1 MSTPSKYM
9 IHKARRPW
17 AAQLTPPR
25 LIALVY
31 IIGIALA
38 TALLHL
44 PGVQEPDANLS
55 SIDLLFT
62 ATSAICITGL
72 VVTDTG
78 TAFTYFGEIL
88 LLIFFQ
94 VGGLGIITFGTLFAF
109 LTGRRLHFS
118 ERQQLAAQVNAF
130 EIGSVINLM
139 WTIFLYTLVSEFI
152 GFILLAIRFVPQF
165 GRDEGLYQ
173 AFYHSISAYNNAGF
187 VVLSG
192 GMSQYASD
200 PLVSL
205 TISGLVILGGLGFIV
220 QLNCINYLFNPKRNR
235 LLVYS
240 KLTLI
245 TTAILLVVG
254 MVVILILEW
263 HNSKTLGSL
272 DLTGKLLTTFFQS
285 MTPRS
290 GGFSMIDIESMHTAT
305 IFIII
310 GLMLIGANSG
320 STGGGIKTSTFA
332 ILIGSAWNMIRGR
345 GELVVFKRRV
355 KGDNVVRA
363 GSVTTLYA
371 LLVAIAFFFML
382 ATNPQLEFTPLLFE
396 TVSAAATVG
405 LSMNTTSEVNDQ
417 GLVIL
422 SILMYL
428 GRIGPLT
435 FAIAF
440 SMKRNHD
447 NGIEYPYEK
456 DILVG

>member
-1 MSTPSKYM
+1 MSTFSK
-9 IHKARRPW
+9 HLTRRARRPW
-17 AAQLTPPR
+17 SARMTPPR

-44 PGVQEPDANLS
+44 PGIQEADANLS

-72 VVTDTG
+72 VVADTG
-78 TAFTYFGEIL
+78 VAFTRLGEVL
-88 LLIFFQ
+88 LMIFFQ
-94 VGGLGIITFGTLFAF
+94 IGGLGIITFGTLFAF

-118 ERQQLAAQVNAF
+118 ERQQLAAQVSAF
-130 EIGSVINLM
+130 EVGNVVNLVR
-139 WTIFLYTLVSEFI
+139 TILAYTFISELV
-152 GFILLAIRFVPQF
+152 GAILLSIRFVPQF
-165 GRDEGLYQ
+165 GWTEGIYQ
-173 AFYHSISAYNNAGF
+173 AVYHSVSAYNNAGF
-187 VVLSG
+187 VVLKD
-192 GMSQYASD
+192 GMSPYIND

-220 QLNCINYLFNPKRNR
+220 QLNYINHFLNPRRTR
-235 LLVYS
+235 LLIYS
-240 KLTLI
+240 KLTML
-245 TTAILLVVG
+245 TTIILLIVG
-254 MVVILILEW
+254 MLVILALEW
-263 HNSKTLGSL
+263 SNTQTLGHL
-272 DLTGKLLTTFFQS
+272 DFSGKLLTTLFQS

-290 GGFSMIDIESMHTAT
+290 GGFSMVDIESMETAT

-332 ILIGSAWNMIRGR
+332 ILVGSAWNMIRGR

-363 GSVTTLYA
+363 GSITTLYA
-371 LLVAIAFFFML
+371 LLVSLSFFLML
-382 ATNPQLEFTPLLFE
+382 ATNPDLGFTHLLFE

-405 LSMNTTSEVNDQ
+405 LSMNTTSELNDY
-417 GLVIL
+417 GLIIL
-422 SILMYL
+422 TLLMYM
-428 GRIGPLT
+428 GRIGPIT

-440 SMKRNHD
+440 TMKKRQNM
-447 NGIEYPYEK
+447 GIEYPYEK